1 MTKASIIVA
10 SLKASTKVFAWL
22 SDKLQARREAKKL
35 AAYKQLR
42 TEQTMRKWEVDR
54 LNADLRDQVGRVRYD
69 PGIVHDPEARPNPTT
84 RIDITDKVVR
94 QRAISHGHS

>member
-22 SDKLQARREAKKL
+22 SDKLQARREAKAKAKKL
-35 AAYKQLR
+35 ADYNTLR
-42 TEQTMRKWEVDR
+42 TEQSMRKWEVDR
-54 LNADLRDQVGRVRYD
+54 LNEDLRDQVGRVRYD
-69 PGIVHDPEARPNPTT
+69 PGIVHNPEARPNPTT

-94 QRAISHGHS
+94 Q

>member
-10 SLKASTKVFAWL
+10 SLNASTKVFAWL
-22 SDKLQARREAKKL
+22 SEKLQARREAKANANKL
-35 AAYKQLR
+35 ADYNTLR
-42 TEQTMRKWEVDR
+42 TEQIMRRWEVDR
-54 LNADLRDQVGRVRYD
+54 LNEDLREQVGRVRYD

-94 QRAISHGHS
+94 Q